1 MKDEIAIITIL
12 FPILEVPRLL
22 KLQIIVNLTI
32 YVAVYGMFYLLESL
46 MLREG
51 LLYQLF
57 WVGLIGTRLFMD
69 VIMNMVIAV
78 VSLIVQ
84 LGIPL
89 YIPHWGFMAILIW
102 PAIAM
107 ITLGI
112 RRLHDSL
119 LSGLWIIGLFVPY
132 INIFVSYH
140 LLFKNLGILK
150 VKIFLDFHSIE
161 TL

>member
-89 YIPHWGFMAILIW
+89 YIPHWGIYGYPDMASYSNDY
-102 PAIAM
+102 
-107 ITLGI
+107 I
-112 RRLHDSL
+112 RH
-119 LSGLWIIGLFVPY
+119 
-132 INIFVSYH
+132 
-140 LLFKNLGILK
+140 
-150 VKIFLDFHSIE
+150 
-161 TL
+161 T